1 METYYTDKERKF
13 VISAFRELR
22 IALADDLSYPEIR
35 RIEDIIKGG
44 IAAGKAHRDKYGIN
58 PSVRHLNTAL
68 LLSRYVGADRNMII
82 ATLLYQICSD
92 DYFSLEDVKAEF
104 GDDVRSIIHGLKNV
118 ADLYKKQTTQRDENF
133 SKLMMAF
140 AENIRVIIIMI
151 VDRLALMK
159 AINHHPNQKFV
170 FDIAS
175 ESLYLY
181 APLAHRLGLY
191 KIKSELE
198 DMSLKYTNRDLYTQI
213 AHKLNESKQE
223 RDKYIA
229 EFIAPIKKKLE
240 DDGFKFE
247 IKGRTKSIYSIW
259 NKMRKQNAELKDIY
273 DLFAIRIIIDTPLK
287 NERSDCW
294 KAFAIVTDMFKPNPS
309 RLKDWISIPKSNGYE
324 SLHTTV
330 TGPGQRWVEVQIR
343 TQRMDEI
350 AEKGLAAHFKYK
362 GVKSEK
368 SLDDWMAN
376 VRDLLETS
384 GKDTPE
390 IMKKMNMDVYDKEV
404 FIFTPKGD
412 LFRLPLGATILDF
425 AFAIHSKIGCSC
437 IGGKVNGKTHKINY
451 ELKNGD
457 TVEVL
462 TSSTQQPKQQWLSI
476 VTTSKAKN
484 KIRQSLNEI
493 SNRSAEFAKEL
504 LQRRF
509 KNRKIEIEEAILTK
523 VIKRLGYKTA
533 TDFYNEISSEK
544 LDIGQIVDSYVALKE
559 KEDETQQIASSRSA
573 QEFVMQPPALSSS
586 ESSDVVIIGEGIK
599 GINFKLSKC
608 CMPIQGDDIM
618 GFIASDGAIK
628 IHKRGCPNARHLM
641 NRYPYRTI
649 KAAWSEI
656 VGGNQFAVPL
666 SIIGNDDI
674 GIVNNITSLITKEKS
689 VSLRSIAIDSN
700 DGLFQGRL
708 VVGVNDTV
716 SLNNLIK
723 KITAIKGV
731 KSMQQTN
738 YIDNL
743 LSRGFDS

>member
-159 AINHHPNQKFV
+159 AINHHPNQKFM

-425 AFAIHSKIGCSC
+425 AFAIHSKIGCTC

-731 KSMQQTN
+731 KDVRRN
-738 YIDNL
+738 N
-743 LSRGFDS
+743 

>member
-425 AFAIHSKIGCSC
+425 AFAIHSKIGCTC

-544 LDIGQIVDSYVALKE
+544 LDIGLIVDSYVALKE

-716 SLNNLIK
+716 SLNNLIN

-731 KSMQQTN
+731 KDVRRN
-738 YIDNL
+738 N
-743 LSRGFDS
+743 

>member
-159 AINHHPNQKFV
+159 AINHHPNQRFV

-425 AFAIHSKIGCSC
+425 AFAIHSKIGCTC

-731 KSMQQTN
+731 KDVRRN
-738 YIDNL
+738 N
-743 LSRGFDS
+743 

>member
-425 AFAIHSKIGCSC
+425 AFAIHSKIGCTC

-559 KEDETQQIASSRSA
+559 KEAETQQIASSRSA

-731 KSMQQTN
+731 KDVRRN
-738 YIDNL
+738 N
-743 LSRGFDS
+743 

>member
-425 AFAIHSKIGCSC
+425 AFAIHSKIGCTC
-437 IGGKVNGKTHKINY
+437 IGGKVNCKTHKINY

-641 NRYPYRTI
+641 SRYPYRTI

-700 DGLFQGRL
+700 DGLL
-708 VVGVNDTV
+708 PW
-716 SLNNLIK
+716 
-723 KITAIKGV
+723 
-731 KSMQQTN
+731 
-738 YIDNL
+738 
-743 LSRGFDS
+743 

>member
-425 AFAIHSKIGCSC
+425 AFAIHSKIGCTC

-523 VIKRLGYKTA
+523 VIKRLRYKTA

-731 KSMQQTN
+731 KDVRRN
-738 YIDNL
+738 N
-743 LSRGFDS
+743 

>member
-44 IAAGKAHRDKYGIN
+44 IAAGKSHRDKYGIN

-731 KSMQQTN
+731 KDVRRN
-738 YIDNL
+738 N
-743 LSRGFDS
+743 

>member
-384 GKDTPE
+384 GKDTPK

-425 AFAIHSKIGCSC
+425 AFAIHSKIGCTC

-641 NRYPYRTI
+641 SRYPYRTI

-731 KSMQQTN
+731 KDVRRN
-738 YIDNL
+738 N
-743 LSRGFDS
+743 

>member
-309 RLKDWISIPKSNGYE
+309 RLKDWISISKSNGYE

-425 AFAIHSKIGCSC
+425 AFAIHSKIGCTC

-731 KSMQQTN
+731 KDVRRN
-738 YIDNL
+738 N
-743 LSRGFDS
+743 

>member
-22 IALADDLSYPEIR
+22 IALTDDLSYPEIR

-425 AFAIHSKIGCSC
+425 AFAIHSKIGCTC

-544 LDIGQIVDSYVALKE
+544 LDIGQIVDNYVALKE

-573 QEFVMQPPALSSS
+573 QEFVMQPPTLSSS

-731 KSMQQTN
+731 KDVRRN
-738 YIDNL
+738 N
-743 LSRGFDS
+743 

>member
-425 AFAIHSKIGCSC
+425 AFAIHSKIGCTC

-544 LDIGQIVDSYVALKE
+544 LDIGQIVDNYVALKE

-573 QEFVMQPPALSSS
+573 QEFVMQPPTLSSS

-731 KSMQQTN
+731 N
-738 YIDNL
+738 DVRRNN
-743 LSRGFDS
+743 

>member
-35 RIEDIIKGG
+35 RIEDIIKGW

-425 AFAIHSKIGCSC
+425 AFAIHSKIGCTC

-731 KSMQQTN
+731 KDVRRN
-738 YIDNL
+738 N
-743 LSRGFDS
+743 

>member
-159 AINHHPNQKFV
+159 AITHHPNQKFV

-425 AFAIHSKIGCSC
+425 AFAIHSKIGCTC

-731 KSMQQTN
+731 KDVRRN
-738 YIDNL
+738 N
-743 LSRGFDS
+743 

>member
-1 METYYTDKERKF
+1 MEIKMMETYYTDKERKF

-425 AFAIHSKIGCSC
+425 AFAIHSKIGCTC

-573 QEFVMQPPALSSS
+573 QEFVMQPPARSSS

-666 SIIGNDDI
+666 NIIGNDDI

-731 KSMQQTN
+731 KDVRRN
-738 YIDNL
+738 N
-743 LSRGFDS
+743 

>member
-1 METYYTDKERKF
+1 MELDKMEAYYTEKERLF
-13 VISAFRELR
+13 VIEAYRSLR
-22 IALADDLSYPEIR
+22 HSLAGDLTFEETKK
-35 RIEDIIKGG
+35 IEKILKGG
-44 IAAGKAHRDKYGIN
+44 IEAGKARRDKYGIN

-68 LLSRYVGADRNMII
+68 LISQYVGADKNMII
-82 ATLLYQICSD
+82 ATLLYHLCSD
-92 DYFSLEDVKAEF
+92 DYYPLSAVKEDF
-104 GDDVRSIIHGLKNV
+104 GEDICSITKGLKKISE
-118 ADLYKKQTTQRDENF
+118 LYKRHSTQRDENF

-170 FDIAS
+170 MDIAT
-175 ESLYLY
+175 EALYLY

-198 DMSLKYTNRDLYTQI
+198 DMSLKYTNRELYTQI

-240 DDGFKFE
+240 EEGIKFD

-259 NKMRKQNAELKDIY
+259 NKMKKQNADLKDIY
-273 DLFAIRIIIDTPLK
+273 DLFAIRIIIDTPLEH
-287 NERSDCW
+287 ERRDCW
-294 KAFAIVTDMFKPNPS
+294 KVFAIVTDMFKANPS
-309 RLKDWISIPKSNGYE
+309 RMKDWITIPKSNGYE

-330 TGPGQRWVEVQIR
+330 TGPGSRWVEVQIR

-376 VRDLLETS
+376 VRDILETS

-425 AFAIHSKIGCSC
+425 AFAIHSKIGCTC
-437 IGGKVNGKTHKINY
+437 IGAKVNGKTQKINY
-451 ELKNGD
+451 KLKNGD
-457 TVEVL
+457 TVEIL
-462 TSSTQQPKQQWLSI
+462 TSTTQQPKLQWLTI

-493 SNRSAEFAKEL
+493 NNRSAEFAKEL
-504 LQRRF
+504 IQRRF
-509 KNRKIEIEEAILTK
+509 KNRKIDIEEAILTK
-523 VIKRLGYKTA
+523 VINRLNYKTA
-533 TDFYNEISSEK
+533 TDFYNDVANEK
-544 LDIGQIVDSYVALKE
+544 LDVAHIVDSYLAIKE
-559 KEDETQQIASSRSA
+559 KEEEPQTVIGNRSA
-573 QEFVMQPPALSSS
+573 QDFVMQPVEEVTNDSG
-586 ESSDVVIIGEGIK
+586 DVIIIGEGIK
-599 GINFKLSKC
+599 GINYKLAKC
-608 CMPIQGDDIM
+608 CMPIQGDNIM

-628 IHKRGCPNARHLM
+628 IHKSTCPNARHLSSK
-641 NRYPYRTI
+641 YPYRTI
-649 KAAWSEI
+649 KTVWSG
-656 VGGNQFAVPL
+656 VTGSNQFAVPL
-666 SIIGNDDI
+666 SIVGHDDI
-674 GIVNNITSLITKEKS
+674 GIVNNITSIITKEKN

-708 VVGVNDTV
+708 VVGVNDIV

-723 KITAIKGV
+723 KIKTIKGV
-731 KSMQQTN
+731 KDVQRN
-738 YIDNL
+738 N
-743 LSRGFDS
+743 

>member
-384 GKDTPE
+384 GKDTLE

-425 AFAIHSKIGCSC
+425 AFAIHSKIGCTC

-544 LDIGQIVDSYVALKE
+544 LDIGQIVDNYVALKE

-573 QEFVMQPPALSSS
+573 QEFVMQPPTLSSS

-731 KSMQQTN
+731 KDVRRN
-738 YIDNL
+738 N
-743 LSRGFDS
+743 

>member
-68 LLSRYVGADRNMII
+68 LLSQYVGADRNMII

-731 KSMQQTN
+731 KDVRRN
-738 YIDNL
+738 N
-743 LSRGFDS
+743 

>member
-425 AFAIHSKIGCSC
+425 AFAIHSKIGCTC

-544 LDIGQIVDSYVALKE
+544 LDIGQIVDNYVALKE

-573 QEFVMQPPALSSS
+573 QEFVMQPPTLSSS

-649 KAAWSEI
+649 KASWSEI

-731 KSMQQTN
+731 KDVRRN
-738 YIDNL
+738 N
-743 LSRGFDS
+743 

>member
-259 NKMRKQNAELKDIY
+259 NKMWKQNAELKDIY

-425 AFAIHSKIGCSC
+425 AFAIHSKIGCTC

-731 KSMQQTN
+731 KDVRRN
-738 YIDNL
+738 N
-743 LSRGFDS
+743 

>member
-404 FIFTPKGD
+404 FIFTPKSD

-425 AFAIHSKIGCSC
+425 AFAIHSKIGCTC

-544 LDIGQIVDSYVALKE
+544 LDIGQIVDNYVALKE

-573 QEFVMQPPALSSS
+573 QEFVMQPPTLSSS

-731 KSMQQTN
+731 KDVRRN
-738 YIDNL
+738 N
-743 LSRGFDS
+743 

>member
-656 VGGNQFAVPL
+656 VGGNQFAAPL

-731 KSMQQTN
+731 KDVRRN
-738 YIDNL
+738 N
-743 LSRGFDS
+743 

>member
-350 AEKGLAAHFKYK
+350 AEKGLAAHGKYK

-368 SLDDWMAN
+368 SLDDWRAN

-425 AFAIHSKIGCSC
+425 AFAIHSKIGCTC

-731 KSMQQTN
+731 KDVRRN
-738 YIDNL
+738 N
-743 LSRGFDS
+743 

>member
-104 GDDVRSIIHGLKNV
+104 GDDVRLIIHGLKNV

-425 AFAIHSKIGCSC
+425 AFAIHSKIGCTC

-641 NRYPYRTI
+641 SRYPYRTI

-731 KSMQQTN
+731 KDVRRN
-738 YIDNL
+738 N
-743 LSRGFDS
+743 

>member
-425 AFAIHSKIGCSC
+425 AFAIHSKIGCTC

-544 LDIGQIVDSYVALKE
+544 LDIGQIVDNYVALKE

-573 QEFVMQPPALSSS
+573 QEFVMQPPTLSSS

-731 KSMQQTN
+731 KDARRN
-738 YIDNL
+738 N
-743 LSRGFDS
+743 

>member
-44 IAAGKAHRDKYGIN
+44 IATGKAHRDKYGIN

-425 AFAIHSKIGCSC
+425 AFAIHSKIGCTC

-731 KSMQQTN
+731 KDVRRN
-738 YIDNL
+738 N
-743 LSRGFDS
+743 

>member
-425 AFAIHSKIGCSC
+425 AFAIHSKIGCTC

-509 KNRKIEIEEAILTK
+509 KHRKIEIEEAILTK

-544 LDIGQIVDSYVALKE
+544 LDIGQIVDNYVALKE

-573 QEFVMQPPALSSS
+573 QEFVMQPPTLSSS

-731 KSMQQTN
+731 KDVRRN
-738 YIDNL
+738 N
-743 LSRGFDS
+743 

>member
-425 AFAIHSKIGCSC
+425 AFAIHSKIGCTC
-437 IGGKVNGKTHKINY
+437 IGRKVNGKTHKINY
-451 ELKNGD
+451 ELK
-457 TVEVL
+457 
-462 TSSTQQPKQQWLSI
+462 
-476 VTTSKAKN
+476 
-484 KIRQSLNEI
+484 
-493 SNRSAEFAKEL
+493 
-504 LQRRF
+504 
-509 KNRKIEIEEAILTK
+509 
-523 VIKRLGYKTA
+523 TA
-533 TDFYNEISSEK
+533 T
-544 LDIGQIVDSYVALKE
+544 
-559 KEDETQQIASSRSA
+559 
-573 QEFVMQPPALSSS
+573 P
-586 ESSDVVIIGEGIK
+586 
-599 GINFKLSKC
+599 SK
-608 CMPIQGDDIM
+608 
-618 GFIASDGAIK
+618 S
-628 IHKRGCPNARHLM
+628 
-641 NRYPYRTI
+641 
-649 KAAWSEI
+649 
-656 VGGNQFAVPL
+656 
-666 SIIGNDDI
+666 
-674 GIVNNITSLITKEKS
+674 
-689 VSLRSIAIDSN
+689 
-700 DGLFQGRL
+700 
-708 VVGVNDTV
+708 
-716 SLNNLIK
+716 
-723 KITAIKGV
+723 
-731 KSMQQTN
+731 
-738 YIDNL
+738 
-743 LSRGFDS
+743 

>member
-22 IALADDLSYPEIR
+22 IALADDLSNPEIR

-425 AFAIHSKIGCSC
+425 AFAIHSKIGCTC

-533 TDFYNEISSEK
+533 TDFYSEISSEK

-731 KSMQQTN
+731 KDVRRN
-738 YIDNL
+738 N
-743 LSRGFDS
+743 

>member
-1 METYYTDKERKF
+1 
-13 VISAFRELR
+13 
-22 IALADDLSYPEIR
+22 
-35 RIEDIIKGG
+35 
-44 IAAGKAHRDKYGIN
+44 
-58 PSVRHLNTAL
+58 
-68 LLSRYVGADRNMII
+68 
-82 ATLLYQICSD
+82 
-92 DYFSLEDVKAEF
+92 
-104 GDDVRSIIHGLKNV
+104 
-118 ADLYKKQTTQRDENF
+118 
-133 SKLMMAF
+133 
-140 AENIRVIIIMI
+140 
-151 VDRLALMK
+151 
-159 AINHHPNQKFV
+159 
-170 FDIAS
+170 
-175 ESLYLY
+175 
-181 APLAHRLGLY
+181 
-191 KIKSELE
+191 
-198 DMSLKYTNRDLYTQI
+198 
-213 AHKLNESKQE
+213 
-223 RDKYIA
+223 
-229 EFIAPIKKKLE
+229 
-240 DDGFKFE
+240 
-247 IKGRTKSIYSIW
+247 
-259 NKMRKQNAELKDIY
+259 MRKQNAELKDIY

-425 AFAIHSKIGCSC
+425 AFAIHSKIGCTC

-731 KSMQQTN
+731 KDVRRN
-738 YIDNL
+738 N
-743 LSRGFDS
+743 

>member
-425 AFAIHSKIGCSC
+425 AFAIHSKIGCTC

-484 KIRQSLNEI
+484 KIRQLLNEI

-731 KSMQQTN
+731 KDVRRN
-738 YIDNL
+738 N
-743 LSRGFDS
+743 

>member
-425 AFAIHSKIGCSC
+425 AFAIHSKIGCTC

-544 LDIGQIVDSYVALKE
+544 LDIGQIVDNYVALKE

-573 QEFVMQPPALSSS
+573 QEFVMQPPTLSSS

-599 GINFKLSKC
+599 GINFKFSKC

-731 KSMQQTN
+731 KDVRRN
-738 YIDNL
+738 N
-743 LSRGFDS
+743 

>member
-35 RIEDIIKGG
+35 RIEDIIRGG

-731 KSMQQTN
+731 KDVRRN
-738 YIDNL
+738 N
-743 LSRGFDS
+743 

>member
-44 IAAGKAHRDKYGIN
+44 IAAGKAHRDKYGIS

-731 KSMQQTN
+731 KDVRRN
-738 YIDNL
+738 N
-743 LSRGFDS
+743 

>member
-35 RIEDIIKGG
+35 RIEDIIKGE

-425 AFAIHSKIGCSC
+425 AFAIHSKIGCTC

-544 LDIGQIVDSYVALKE
+544 LDIGQIVDNYVALKE

-573 QEFVMQPPALSSS
+573 QEFVMQPPTLSSS

-731 KSMQQTN
+731 KDVRRN
-738 YIDNL
+738 N
-743 LSRGFDS
+743 

>member
-425 AFAIHSKIGCSC
+425 AFAIHSKIGCTC

-544 LDIGQIVDSYVALKE
+544 LDIGQIVDNYVALKE

-573 QEFVMQPPALSSS
+573 QEFVMQPPTLSSS

-641 NRYPYRTI
+641 NCYPYRTI

-731 KSMQQTN
+731 KDVRRN
-738 YIDNL
+738 N
-743 LSRGFDS
+743 

>member
-425 AFAIHSKIGCSC
+425 AFAIHSKIGCTC

-674 GIVNNITSLITKEKS
+674 GIVNNITSLIAKEKS

-731 KSMQQTN
+731 KDVRRN
-738 YIDNL
+738 N
-743 LSRGFDS
+743 

>member
-82 ATLLYQICSD
+82 ATLLYQICSA

-425 AFAIHSKIGCSC
+425 AFAIHSKIGCTC

-731 KSMQQTN
+731 KDVRRN
-738 YIDNL
+738 N
-743 LSRGFDS
+743 

>member
-425 AFAIHSKIGCSC
+425 AFAIHSKIGCTC

-608 CMPIQGDDIM
+608 CMPIQGDDII

-731 KSMQQTN
+731 KDVRRN
-738 YIDNL
+738 N
-743 LSRGFDS
+743 